1 MHKATFLE
9 GTLRFTIAPDGPILV
24 KAGESSGVD
33 PTLPDM
39 RFVRS
44 QGQIYIPG
52 PSLKGVVRAQAE
64 RICRSL
70 DSGDR
75 QQQKLAARQELDQRD
90 WAAIVQRE
98 KEQALAAKRAEP
110 SEEELARK
118 RIAPDQRVP
127 LADNPLG
134 SGTKYSNLDD
144 MDYSSGRAIEAMQ
157 LPSGPERTAIVYRRS
172 SFVSQIF
179 GHTSLAGRVRFAD
192 AYSDDM
198 RLEYL
203 EERNGV
209 AIDRIYGSVA
219 VGPFNYEVVV
229 GGTFA
234 SRIDFKNLTLAQLAL
249 LGLSLRDLA
258 EGRVGIGFGKSR
270 GLGRVR
276 VTFDQMHISYPTCGL
291 HGGVLMPL
299 NGAAPI
305 AKDCLAGLGALCT
318 DAAYAAYALPE
329 SDQADLQGITYYA
342 EPLKEE
348 PQPENDSAE
357 RNPFRSLGDGLH
369 CLPDSFLGVHLVAR
383 GNEAVRSIWKAC
395 MQAWRREIGL

>member
-9 GTLRFTIAPDGPILV
+9 GTLRFTITPDGPILV

-33 PTLPDM
+33 PVLPDM

-70 DSGDR
+70 DGDDLQRTKR
-75 QQQKLAARQELDQRD
+75 QARVAAFGDD
-90 WAAIVQRE
+90 
-98 KEQALAAKRAEP
+98 EP
-110 SEEELARK
+110 
-118 RIAPDQRVP
+118 RIP

-134 SGTKYSNLDD
+134 AGTSYSGLDD

-157 LPSGPERTAIVYRRS
+157 LPAGPQRSAIVYRRS
-172 SFVSQIF
+172 SLVSQVF

-192 AYSDDM
+192 AYSIDM
-198 RLEYL
+198 KPEYQ

-229 GGTFA
+229 GGSFV

-249 LGLSLRDLA
+249 LGLALRDLA
-258 EGRVGIGFGKSR
+258 EGRVGVGFGKSR
-270 GLGRVR
+270 GLGRVK
-276 VTFDQMHISYPTCGL
+276 VAFDELTLRYPTCEIDGGL
-291 HGGVLMPL
+291 ALLGGRHIC
-299 NGAAPI
+299 AANQ
-305 AKDCLAGLGALCT
+305 LAGLGAFCA
-318 DAAYAAYALPE
+318 DEAYSSYALPGGDTAE
-329 SDQADLQGITYYA
+329 LPEGLNYA
-342 EPLKEE
+342 EDELMGVELK
-348 PQPENDSAE
+348 A
-357 RNPFRSLGDGLH
+357 
-369 CLPDSFLGVHLVAR
+369 A
-383 GNEAVRSIWKAC
+383 GNEQVRAIWRAC
-395 MQAWRREIGL
+395 MPAWRREIGL

>member
-9 GTLRFTIAPDGPILV
+9 GTLRFTITPDGPILV

-44 QGQIYIPG
+44 QNSIYIPG

-64 RICRSL
+64 RICRSM
-70 DSGDR
+70 DGGDI
-75 QQQKLAARQELDQRD
+75 QQKKLEARENLDTKD
-90 WAAIVQRE
+90 WASIVRRE
-98 KEQALAAKRAEP
+98 KEQALKAKRHEP
-110 SEEELARK
+110 SAEELTKK
-118 RIAPDQRVP
+118 RIVPDQRIP

-134 SGTKYSNLDD
+134 SGTSYGGLDD
-144 MDYSSGRAIEAMQ
+144 MNYSSGRAIEDMK

-172 SFVSQIF
+172 SFTSQIF

-192 AYSDDM
+192 ASAVGE
-198 RLEYL
+198 LQV

-229 GGTFA
+229 GGSFS

-249 LGLSLRDLA
+249 LGLALRDLA
-258 EGRVGIGFGKSR
+258 EGRVAIGFGKSR
-270 GLGRVR
+270 GLGRVKL
-276 VTFDQMHISYPTCGL
+276 VFEQLNISYPTCEL
-291 HGGVLMPL
+291 QDNRVTPV

-305 AKDCLAGLGALCT
+305 TKDHIAGLGALCLSKEY
-318 DAAYAAYALPE
+318 DAYALPQ
-329 SDQADLQGITYYA
+329 SDQAELHGITYHA
-342 EPLKEE
+342 NSWIKPETDEP
-348 PQPENDSAE
+348 STASY
-357 RNPFRSLGDGLH
+357 PFRSLADGLH
-369 CLPDSFLGVHLVAR
+369 CLPDSFLGTHLVAR
-383 GNEAVRSIWKAC
+383 GDKAVRSVWKEC
-395 MQAWRREIGL
+395 MPAWRREIKR